1 MDVFV
6 RRPRLLL
13 AAVVCGLLLAMLD
26 QTIVGTALPAI
37 VRDLDGAS
45 LYLWAVTA
53 YLVPATVSLPV
64 YARLSDR
71 YGRRAMLLFGLGLF
85 LVGSALA
92 ASAQGMGQFIAERA
106 VQGLGAGA
114 LEGLPFI
121 LVADLYAG
129 RRSASLQA
137 ALAGLMG
144 LAFILGPLLGG
155 VITDGPGW
163 RWAFLVNV
171 PLGLAAL
178 VVVARFLPR
187 SLGRFEGRE
196 VPIDV
201 AGMALL
207 GIGVGLVLVGLDQRA
222 VAPMVA
228 GAAVLA
234 AFVAVERRSAAPVV
248 PLRLLADRAV
258 AAMLVAGATATSGLY
273 AGVLLLPR
281 YLESAR
287 HVSATRSGL
296 LIYPL
301 LLGLVL
307 ATTLAASTINRWQ
320 QWRWPVLIGTGLAA
334 LGALG
339 FGDVRRRHAGLA
351 GPGVHGADRVR
362 SGTGAVRAPDRAAAL
377 RGPDGGRRCTLHP
390 HPGAAGR
397 WRPCAGRRRHR
408 VHDQHGSRQ
417 FGRHRHRHR
426 RAGGDAD
433 RSRAGSRCAG
443 TATPRLRPAA
453 QPKPGHAAVCGQ
465 RRTAPPLSRGPPT
478 LERPGRCPRAPF
490 AIRRAA
496 PRASEP
502 VPFLTA
508 KEPS

>member
-1 MDVFV
+1 M
-6 RRPRLLL
+6 RRQGLLL
-13 AAVVCGLLLAMLD
+13 TAVVCGLLLAMLD

-37 VRDLDGAS
+37 VQDLDGSS

-71 YGRRAMLLFGLGLF
+71 HGRRAMLLVGLGLF
-85 LVGSALA
+85 LAGSALS
-92 ASAQGMGQFIAERA
+92 ASAQGMGQFIAWRA

-144 LAFILGPLLGG
+144 FAFILGPLLGG

-171 PLGLAAL
+171 PIGLAAL
-178 VVVARFLPR
+178 VVVARFLPP
-187 SLGRFEGRE
+187 SLGRYEGRE
-196 VPIDV
+196 VPVDV
-201 AGMALL
+201 AGIVLL
-207 GIGVGLVLVGLDQRA
+207 TAGVGLVLVGLDQRA

-234 AFVAVERRSAAPVV
+234 AFLAVERRSAAPVV
-248 PLRLLADRAV
+248 PLRLFADRSV
-258 AAMLVAGATATSGLY
+258 AALLVAGATATSGLY

-281 YLESAR
+281 YLESVR

-307 ATTLAASTINRWQ
+307 ATSTCGSPSTDGRSGGCRCSSVVDSPRWAP
-320 QWRWPVLIGTGLAA
+320 WGSRPSTPGRRSGRALVFMALIGFGVGPALSGLQIALQRRVVPTAVAGASPPSSWCGRSAA
-334 LGALG
+334 
-339 FGDVRRRHAGLA
+339 
-351 GPGVHGADRVR
+351 P
-362 SGTGAVRAPDRAAAL
+362 SPWPPPTP
-377 RGPDGGRRCTLHP
+377 CT
-390 HPGAAGR
+390 
-397 WRPCAGRRRHR
+397 
-408 VHDQHGSRQ
+408 
-417 FGRHRHRHR
+417 
-426 RAGGDAD
+426 
-433 RSRAGSRCAG
+433 
-443 TATPRLRPAA
+443 RPA
-453 QPKPGHAAVCGQ
+453 
-465 RRTAPPLSRGPPT
+465 
-478 LERPGRCPRAPF
+478 LEREVRPPPPPARACW
-490 AIRRAA
+490 
-496 PRASEP
+496 S
-502 VPFLTA
+502 
-508 KEPS
+508 

>member
-1 MDVFV
+1 MDIPV

-13 AAVVCGLLLAMLD
+13 AAVVCGLLLAMLH

-37 VRDLDGAS
+37 VHDLDGSS
-45 LYLWAVTA
+45 LYMWAVTA

-71 YGRRAMLLFGLGLF
+71 HGRRAMLLIGMGLF

-92 ASAQGMGQFIAERA
+92 ASAQDMGQFIAERA
-106 VQGLGAGA
+106 AQGLGAGA

-129 RRSASLQA
+129 RRSASLQT

-171 PLGLAAL
+171 PIGLAAL
-178 VVVARFLPR
+178 AVVARFLPR
-187 SLGRFEGRE
+187 SLGRYEGRE
-196 VPIDV
+196 VPVDV

-207 GIGVGLVLVGLDQRA
+207 GVGVGLVLVGLDQRT

-234 AFVAVERRSAAPVV
+234 AFLAVERRSAAPVV
-248 PLRLLADRAV
+248 PLGLLADRSV

-281 YLESAR
+281 YLEGAR

-320 QWRWPVLIGTGLAA
+320 QWRLPVLVGTGLAA

-339 FGDVRRRHAGLA
+339 FGTFDAGTPVWQSLVFMALIGFGVGPALSGLQIALQRSVVPTAVAGALSTLILVRQVGGAIALAAGDTVYSASTRA
-351 GPGVHGADRVR
+351 GSPAATAP
-362 SGTGAVRAPDRAAAL
+362 GTGGEGRPPPATG
-377 RGPDGGRRCTLHP
+377 RGLLVVTL
-390 HPGAAGR
+390 PGAALAAGALGLLPRGSGR
-397 WRPCAGRRRHR
+397 LP
-408 VHDQHGSRQ
+408 
-417 FGRHRHRHR
+417 
-426 RAGGDAD
+426 
-433 RSRAGSRCAG
+433 
-443 TATPRLRPAA
+443 
-453 QPKPGHAAVCGQ
+453 
-465 RRTAPPLSRGPPT
+465 APPPAT
-478 LERPGRCPRAPF
+478 L
-490 AIRRAA
+490 
-496 PRASEP
+496 
-502 VPFLTA
+502 
-508 KEPS
+508 

>member
-1 MDVFV
+1 MDLSVH
-6 RRPRLLL
+6 RPRLSL

-37 VRDLDGAS
+37 VRDLDGSS
-45 LYLWAVTA
+45 LYMWAVTA

-71 YGRRAMLLFGLGLF
+71 HGRRAMLLVGMGLF
-85 LVGSALA
+85 LAGSVLS
-92 ASAQGMGQFIAERA
+92 ASAHGMGQFVAWRA

-144 LAFILGPLLGG
+144 FAFILGPLLGG

-171 PLGLAAL
+171 PVGLAAL

-187 SLGRFEGRE
+187 SLGRYEGRE
-196 VPIDV
+196 VPVDI
-201 AGMALL
+201 AGIALL
-207 GIGVGLVLVGLDQRA
+207 TVGVGLVLVGLDQRS
-222 VAPMVA
+222 VALMAA

-234 AFVAVERRSAAPVV
+234 AFLAVERRSAAPVM
-248 PLRLLADRAV
+248 PLRLFTHRTV
-258 AAMLVAGATATSGLY
+258 AALLLAGATATSGLY

-281 YLESAR
+281 YLEGAR

-307 ATTLAASTINRWQ
+307 ATAVTGVAINRWRG
-320 QWRWPVLIGTGLAA
+320 WRVPVLIGTGLAA
-334 LGALG
+334 LGAAGFATFDAATPVWQSSVFMALIGLG
-339 FGDVRRRHAGLA
+339 VGPALSGLQVALQRQVVPTAVAGALSTLILVRQVG
-351 GPGVHGADRVR
+351 GAI
-362 SGTGAVRAPDRAAAL
+362 ALAAA
-377 RGPDGGRRCTLHP
+377 DT
-390 HPGAAGR
+390 AYSA
-397 WRPCAGRRRHR
+397 
-408 VHDQHGSRQ
+408 SI
-417 FGRHRHRHR
+417 
-426 RAGGDAD
+426 
-433 RSRAGSRCAG
+433 RAGSSAA
-443 TATPRLRPAA
+443 TATGTGVLVVTLAGAALAAGALGVLPRGSGRLPAPDPAPLPPAA
-453 QPKPGHAAVCGQ
+453 TAGQP
-465 RRTAPPLSRGPPT
+465 RR
-478 LERPGRCPRAPF
+478 
-490 AIRRAA
+490 
-496 PRASEP
+496 
-502 VPFLTA
+502 
-508 KEPS
+508 